1 MLSYQWDYQKK
12 AAKIK
17 EELVNAKLKV
27 WMDPE
32 CMEGKINRGMTKSV
46 ANARIIVYCF

>member
-17 EELVNAKLKV
+17 EELANAKLKV
-27 WMDPE
+27 WMDLE
-32 CMEGKINRGMTKSV
+32 CMEGKINRAVTKSI
-46 ANARIIVYCF
+46 ANSRIIVSCF